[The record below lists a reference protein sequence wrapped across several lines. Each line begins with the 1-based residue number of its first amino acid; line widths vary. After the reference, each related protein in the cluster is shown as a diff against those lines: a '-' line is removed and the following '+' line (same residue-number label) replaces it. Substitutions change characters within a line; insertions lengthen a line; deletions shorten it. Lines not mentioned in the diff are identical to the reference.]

1 MERGLKMPPLQK
13 DHDAFLRLPKI
24 ARQRAY
30 EMVRAKVGGNKPV
43 TVSDMLKAYQFMQS

>member
-1 MERGLKMPPLQK
+1 MDLSQK
-13 DHDAFLRLPKI
+13 DHEVFLRLPRG
-24 ARQRAY
+24 ARQKCY